1 MRHPGFEPGSS
12 AWEADM
18 LTTTPMTL
26 IYKYIYY
33 MYRPGIELQISCLAK
48 RINLFE

>member
-26 IYKYIYY
+26 IYNIYIYIY
-33 MYRPGIELQISCLAK
+33 
-48 RINLFE
+48 INLYVSTGN